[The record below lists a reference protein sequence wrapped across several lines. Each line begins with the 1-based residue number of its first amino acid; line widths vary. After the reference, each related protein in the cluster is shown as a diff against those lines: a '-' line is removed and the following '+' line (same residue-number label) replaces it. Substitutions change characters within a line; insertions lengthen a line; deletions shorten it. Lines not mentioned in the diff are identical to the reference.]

1 VDPAVNVRRLLDK
14 YGLRPKKSLG
24 QNFLVDENAL
34 AKIVTA
40 GEVSRGD
47 VILEVGAGP
56 GGLTRQLA
64 QAARLV
70 IAVEIDQNMLG
81 PLGEVVAPFPNVV
94 PICGDILQLDP
105 AALVRQYAPDAA
117 GYAVIANIPYYIS
130 SAIIRHLLECALP
143 PRRIALTVQREVAER
158 MCAAPPRMN
167 LLAVSVQVYGSPRIA
182 ARIPAGAFHPPPKVD
197 SAVVRIDVH
206 GEPRVTAGTRDIFFQ
221 LAKAGFG
228 QKRKT
233 LHNALAGG
241 LGLPKELVG
250 GRLEAAGIAPLRRAE
265 TLTIEEWGRL
275 AERFRGEDFGL
286 QAGG

>member
-1 VDPAVNVRRLLDK
+1 MDPAVNVRRLLDQ

-24 QNFLVDENAL
+24 QNFLVDESAL

-70 IAVEIDQNMLG
+70 IAVEIDQNMLA

-94 PICGDILQLDP
+94 PIHGDILQLDP
-105 AALVRQYAPDAA
+105 AALVRQYAPDTA

-197 SAVVRIDVH
+197 SAVVRINVH
-206 GEPRVTAGTRDIFFQ
+206 DEPRVTAGARDIFFQ

-250 GRLEAAGIAPLRRAE
+250 GRLEASGIAPLRRAE

-275 AERFRGEDFGL
+275 AERFRGEDFGP

>member
-1 VDPAVNVRRLLDK
+1 VDPAVNVRRLLDQ

-24 QNFLVDENAL
+24 QNFLVDESAL

-70 IAVEIDQNMLG
+70 IAVEIDQNMLA

-94 PICGDILQLDP
+94 PIHGDILQLDP
-105 AALVRQYAPDAA
+105 AALVRQYAPDTA

-197 SAVVRIDVH
+197 SAVVRINVH
-206 GEPRVTAGTRDIFFQ
+206 DEPRVTAGARDIFFQ

-250 GRLEAAGIAPLRRAE
+250 GRLEASGIAPLRRAE

-275 AERFRGEDFGL
+275 AERFRGEDFGP